1 MNTDRSVAIVGG
13 VSRRTAELYKQ
24 LGLLEPI
31 RNGSLAGE
39 GRFLSIW
46 SKSLVGEELGR
57 VPFAHVPGEFT
68 PCTGLHCPQ
77 TWTEKVLPDAVTAE
91 PLAEVKFDCEV
102 VNIQPR
108 EDCVR
113 LSLPGN
119 QTVDVPWVVAADGA
133 GSAIRRSLD
142 VEADGPGDMGHFL
155 NVMFR
160 ANYRTHL
167 RERPAILYQT
177 LSGEYFEFFV
187 AVNADDLWLMH
198 HFLQPG
204 EEPKD
209 FPSDRLQTMIRAAS
223 GLLAEPVEVL
233 SVMPWVMS
241 PKVAR
246 RYRIDRIFLVGDA
259 AARLS
264 PAGGMGLNTGL
275 QSAHNPAW
283 KLACVINGQ
292 AGDSLLDTY
301 QEERRDAALW
311 TMENTNRN
319 ADEIFS
325 VVASAMENNWDKV
338 RDLIAQSRRRGA
350 GLGQDLGIAYSRGAL
365 LPDGSEPMPVDD
377 PINDYKPS
385 ARPGS
390 RAPHLWI
397 ERHGRKISTLD
408 LLGTQFVLL
417 TGKDCSPAELEKS
430 ASAAGACPIVF
441 LQNGRDF
448 AADGFEEL
456 YGIFSGGAVLVRPDG
471 YVGARG
477 QNLPQISR
485 HSFNPRS
492 PRFSGTRFPRKMMA

>member
-1 MNTDRSVAIVGG
+1 MNTDRSVAIVGGGPCGLMMALLLARTGIRRVVFEKRSGISTHPKAMG

-24 LGLLEPI
+24 LG
-31 RNGSLAGE
+31 
-39 GRFLSIW
+39 FQ
-46 SKSLVGEELGR
+46 
-57 VPFAHVPGEFT
+57 AH
-68 PCTGLHCPQ
+68 
-77 TWTEKVLPDAVTAE
+77 
-91 PLAEVKFDCEV
+91 
-102 VNIQPR
+102 

-133 GSAIRRSLD
+133 GSAIRRSLV
-142 VEADGPGDMGHFL
+142 VETDGPGDMGHFL

-160 ANYRTHL
+160 ANYGTHL
-167 RERPAILYQT
+167 TERPAILYQT
-177 LSGEYFEFFV
+177 LSSEYFEFFV

-223 GLLAEPVEVL
+223 GLPAEPVEVL
-233 SVMPWVMS
+233 SVVPWVMS

-246 RYRIDRIFLVGDA
+246 RYRIDRTFLVGDA

-275 QSAHNPAW
+275 QSAHNLAW

-301 QEERRDAALW
+301 HEERRDAALW

-471 YVGARG
+471 YVGARWTE
-477 QNLPQISR
+477 P
-485 HSFNPRS
+485 S
-492 PRFSGTRFPRKMMA
+492 PNFTEQFQSAFASILRNTLSEKMMA